1 MLSLPSWSA
10 TNSYPVS
17 WSESSTFSIMKRL
30 SLVSSERSSNLTF
43 TSGLMSV
50 IVINSL
56 DFVTEPAFN
65 DFTGFKTN
73 GSSSVPAPE
82 TKFGSD
88 VVCSGSGP
96 TRTTLSRFLKNRSN
110 SNNKRSSS
118 RQYQQLDLSSS
129 SSSPDVSVIHSPFS
143 STLATSV
150 LSAGSLPHFNSNSSK
165 TPSLSSS
172 LSISSPVTELS
183 SGSPSPSASARMAS
197 AKVNSTPVWL
207 LFEYTV

>member
-1 MLSLPSWSA
+1 MLSLPSSSA

-17 WSESSTFSIMKRL
+17 LSASSTFVIMKRL
-30 SLVSSERSSNLTF
+30 SLVSSERSSNFTF

-50 IVINSL
+50 IEINSF
-56 DFVTEPAFN
+56 DFVTVPAFN
-65 DFTGFKTN
+65 AFTGFKTN

-96 TRTTLSRFLKNRSN
+96 TKTTLSRFLKNRS
-110 SNNKRSSS
+110 SSKSKRSSS
-118 RQYQQLDLSSS
+118 RQYQQLDLSLS
-129 SSSPDVSVIHSPFS
+129 SSSPDSSVIHSPFS
-143 STLATSV
+143 STSATSV

-183 SGSPSPSASARMAS
+183 SGSPSPSASAKMAS
-197 AKVNSTPVWL
+197 AKVNSTPV
-207 LFEYTV
+207 